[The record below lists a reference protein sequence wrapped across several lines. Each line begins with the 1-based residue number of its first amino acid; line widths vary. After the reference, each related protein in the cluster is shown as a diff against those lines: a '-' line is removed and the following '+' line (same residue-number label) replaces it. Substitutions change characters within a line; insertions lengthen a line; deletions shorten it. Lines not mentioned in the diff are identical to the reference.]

1 MIIMIEMTMI
11 EMMMRHNTKVV
22 MRISVFLQYPRFIH
36 LLVEV
41 CCLVFNK
48 LETLIFAA
56 RPVILFIATV
66 PSLMSVHV
74 SWNST
79 NNNTGV
85 KILDYRVML
94 IDTVTQEERNFSKI
108 TALSLYINNLKH
120 NRTYLIKVQAENDDG
135 YGRFK
140 IKAFKTL
147 EAG

>member
-1 MIIMIEMTMI
+1 MAIL
-11 EMMMRHNTKVV
+11 VV
-22 MRISVFLQYPRFIH
+22 LHYPRFIH

-66 PSLMSVHV
+66 PSLMSVNV

-108 TALSLYINNLKH
+108 KALSLYINNLKH
-120 NRTYLIKVQAENDDG
+120 NRTYFIKVQAENEDG

>member
-1 MIIMIEMTMI
+1 
-11 EMMMRHNTKVV
+11 MMLDDNNDRDDDDDEAQYVSGDGNIGSPPVSKV
-22 MRISVFLQYPRFIH
+22 L

-56 RPVILFIATV
+56 RPVILFIATM

-74 SWNST
+74 WWNST

-94 IDTVTQEERNFSKI
+94 IDTVTQEERIFSKI

>member
-1 MIIMIEMTMI
+1 
-11 EMMMRHNTKVV
+11 
-22 MRISVFLQYPRFIH
+22 
-36 LLVEV
+36 
-41 CCLVFNK
+41 
-48 LETLIFAA
+48 
-56 RPVILFIATV
+56 
-66 PSLMSVHV
+66 MSVHV
-74 SWNST
+74 WWNST

-85 KILDYRVML
+85 KILGYRVML

>member
-1 MIIMIEMTMI
+1 
-11 EMMMRHNTKVV
+11 
-22 MRISVFLQYPRFIH
+22 
-36 LLVEV
+36 
-41 CCLVFNK
+41 
-48 LETLIFAA
+48 
-56 RPVILFIATV
+56 
-66 PSLMSVHV
+66 MSVHV
-74 SWNST
+74 WWNST